1 VIQRTSHPR
10 VHGLWTAEW
19 WTGADGWRR
28 LLGNP
33 PSADAIREVASRLA
47 TGNDWSGCL
56 HPVSRSRPAPPG
68 DALVCLAGQQPVFGG
83 GAALV
88 VHKAAT
94 AVAMAQEAERILSRP
109 VVPVFLLATQDH
121 DSDEVD
127 HADFINPLN
136 GSLVR
141 ARCRITPQH
150 EMFSRAAWDDAWINK
165 LDGSINS
172 VSTNLEVSLSDLLR
186 GSPGAGVSDHP
197 AHLIDQVFGDQGLLV
212 VESHRMAAAG
222 QPLLD
227 RALGDPASLA
237 AQLRVGARGLRE
249 LGITPA
255 FDPEDPRPLVL
266 ETQAARRAR
275 VTAQDDGAQ
284 ARLAARPEDFSP
296 HAALR
301 PVVQATALPV
311 LAQVC
316 GPSELLYLAQSR
328 GLHTVFDAVA
338 PLLVPRMEATRL
350 PAEAIEARGEQLLEA
365 GSSPAGEAERALA
378 SALEAFQRDVSAAD
392 PGLRPRLERFARGV
406 TSRARRLAEMPS
418 WRGRAMH
425 GLRSLAR
432 PRGRWQDAVLAWLPD
447 ALACGDLGHYGR
459 HLVSLCRPLDP
470 PVHVLHSLPEA
481 TDG

>member
-1 VIQRTSHPR
+1 
-10 VHGLWTAEW
+10 
-19 WTGADGWRR
+19 
-28 LLGNP
+28 
-33 PSADAIREVASRLA
+33 
-47 TGNDWSGCL
+47 
-56 HPVSRSRPAPPG
+56 
-68 DALVCLAGQQPVFGG
+68 
-83 GAALV
+83 
-88 VHKAAT
+88 
-94 AVAMAQEAERILSRP
+94 
-109 VVPVFLLATQDH
+109 
-121 DSDEVD
+121 
-127 HADFINPLN
+127 
-136 GSLVR
+136 
-141 ARCRITPQH
+141 
-150 EMFSRAAWDDAWINK
+150 
-165 LDGSINS
+165 
-172 VSTNLEVSLSDLLR
+172 
-186 GSPGAGVSDHP
+186 
-197 AHLIDQVFGDQGLLV
+197 VFGDQGLLV
-212 VESHRMAAAG
+212 VESHRMATAG

-227 RALGDPASLA
+227 RALSDPGTLA

-266 ETQAARRAR
+266 ETQEARRAR
-275 VTAQDDGAQ
+275 VTAQDEGAR
-284 ARLAARPEDFSP
+284 ARLAAQPDDFSP

-328 GLHTVFDAVA
+328 GLHTVFDAA
-338 PLLVPRMEATRL
+338 PPLLVPRMEATRL
-350 PAEAIEARGEQLLEA
+350 PAEAIESRGEQLLEA

-378 SALEAFQRDVSAAD
+378 AALEAFQHDVSAAD

-447 ALACGDLGHYGR
+447 ALACGDLGLYGR

-470 PVHVLHSLPEA
+470 PVHVLHSLPEV